1 MTETRVS
8 QQKAGAPEH
17 AEWRTI
23 SKAILR
29 TSELTSLDE
38 LLDEAINLWLTQLAP
53 TVRWQ
58 VALDM
63 YTAEEVSL
71 GRAAEIAG
79 LPTVIFMEKLHE
91 EGVPFVA
98 AQSTEAQKKRRKALI
113 HVGLTPPAR

>member
-1 MTETRVS
+1 MIETMVG
-8 QQKAGAPEH
+8 QQNALEYGR

-23 SKAILR
+23 SAAILR
-29 TSELTSLDE
+29 TSELASLDE

-63 YTAEEVSL
+63 YTTEEVSL

-79 LPTVIFMEKLHE
+79 LPTVIFMEKLHQA
-91 EGVPFVA
+91 GIPFVA
-98 AQSTEAQKKRRKALI
+98 AQSTEAQKERRKVLI
-113 HVGLTPPAR
+113 HAGLNLPAR

>member
-1 MTETRVS
+1 MTKTMVG
-8 QQKAGAPEH
+8 QQKTWEQGH

-23 SKAILR
+23 SEAILR

-38 LLDEAINLWLTQLAP
+38 LLDEAINLWLTQLVP

-79 LPTVIFMEKLHE
+79 LPTVIFMEKLYQ
-91 EGVPFVA
+91 EGIPFVA
-98 AQSTEAQKKRRKALI
+98 AQSTAAQKERRKELI
-113 HVGLTPPAR
+113 HASLTPPAR